1 MPKNVKSSQINSLNF
16 AKLFD
21 SERGGINER
30 RMYVTGS
37 EKERESKSMREC
49 VREKVCD

>member
-37 EKERESKSMREC
+37 EKEREKEYARVCERESM
-49 VREKVCD
+49 